1 MCGGGASQTT
11 GGTSTSEIP
20 EYLRKASKA
29 NIGAANA
36 FADKWG
42 KSTKDEKSAYGGIRD
57 NSSWAEG
64 MMPYQQQLIESLY
77 GGGGMGEG
85 ADYIRNAYA
94 QSNPAWEQY
103 LQPGYL
109 DPMSNPYLQ
118 PAIEA
123 ARSGAAND
131 VASRF
136 HKAGRSFSGSEG
148 AAYGDAVTKSAL
160 PMLLGQYNTNVGA
173 QQGAAQGILA
183 GAGAASSGLD
193 AAQKGILTAKMAAP
207 GQLNNLNVPENMLLG
222 ISDRQRAAALQ
233 ALNAKLASVSSTP
246 FASSTTTSGIT
257 SQNSDPFQAL
267 LGGGLGLLGMF
278 M

>member
-57 NSSWAEG
+57 NSAWSES
-64 MMPYQQQLIESLY
+64 MMPYQQGLISSLY

-85 ADYIRNAYA
+85 ADEIRQAWA
-94 QSNPAWEQY
+94 QTAPVYGQY

-123 ARSGAAND
+123 ARSGAYND
-131 VASRF
+131 VAGRF

-148 AAYGDAVTKSAL
+148 AAYGDAAAKAAL

-173 QQGAAQGILA
+173 QQGAASGLL
-183 GAGAASSGLD
+183 GAASGTSAGLD
-193 AAQKGILTAKMAAP
+193 AAQKGILTAQMAAP
-207 GQLNNLNVPENMLLG
+207 GQMNNLNIPENMLLG

-233 ALNAKLASVSSTP
+233 ALNAKLAAVSSTP

-267 LGGGLGLLGMF
+267 MGGGLGLLGMF